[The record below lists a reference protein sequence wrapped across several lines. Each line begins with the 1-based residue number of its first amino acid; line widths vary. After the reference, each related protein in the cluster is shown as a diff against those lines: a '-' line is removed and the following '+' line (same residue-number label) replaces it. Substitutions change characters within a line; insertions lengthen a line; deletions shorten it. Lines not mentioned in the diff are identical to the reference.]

1 MKQLRAD
8 LAISEEIKWDDV
20 SSQILTPGEKILEG
34 KILFHKIE
42 DGVVKAQIDKLK
54 ERSDQVEKEYEPV
67 KENIPFDTFKSV
79 DIRAAR
85 VVDADNIKKA
95 KKIVKITDDLGLE
108 TRTIVYGIANKY
120 TQ

>member
-42 DGVVKAQIDKLK
+42 DDVVKAQIDKLK

-67 KENIPFDTFKSV
+67 KETIQLDTLTSL
-79 DIRAAR
+79 DIIAVR
-85 VVDADNIKKA
+85 VVDAEKIKKSKKLL
-95 KKIVKITDDLGLE
+95 KKIGRAHV
-108 TRTIVYGIANKY
+108 
-120 TQ
+120 